1 MFIERLPSD
10 FLLSGNAS
18 PSPVSSM
25 ARRDPSFP
33 VAWVAIS
40 SSHLHPTS
48 PCPDS
53 SCMPTSACLRRM
65 ANCSKLPLPL
75 RWDSAPSSY
84 RAQVK
89 QCFRRETNTS
99 LIQQVLLICSNRSLA
114 TKVICLIP
122 GVGEHKLYST
132 EMERKKAFQTQHT
145 ASGKVWSFI
154 HSFNKY

>member
-1 MFIERLPSD
+1 M
-10 FLLSGNAS
+10 AS

-25 ARRDPSFP
+25 ARRGPSFP

-48 PCPDS
+48 PCPDP

-75 RWDSAPSSY
+75 WWDSAPSSY

-99 LIQQVLLICSNRSLA
+99 LIQQVFGHQAYLAHPWGWWTQAVQHRDGMVNRKGKRHFRLS
-114 TKVICLIP
+114 TQPQGKF
-122 GVGEHKLYST
+122 GV
-132 EMERKKAFQTQHT
+132 
-145 ASGKVWSFI
+145 SFI
-154 HSFNKY
+154 HSTNIKCIFSIRHRANQWG